1 MLTLFLIVLAVIG
14 LLVVMRREA
23 GASATL
29 LVLGVLGLVGLGLG
43 APVIGV
49 LLLIGAA
56 VTAVAGLPVLRRM
69 WLTPRL
75 FAMFKKVAPKVS
87 DTERT
92 ALEAGTVSWD
102 GELFS
107 GKPQWSK
114 LLDYADSGLTD
125 DEQVFL
131 DVQCAKAAGMCNA
144 WDIARERADL
154 PQELWDYLKKEGF
167 FGMIIPKEYGGLGF
181 SAKGQ
186 SMVLQKLAVNETL
199 MVTVGVPNSL
209 GPGELLLKYGTEEQK
224 DHYLPRLSD
233 GREIP
238 CFGLTGPRAGSDATS
253 LPDTGIVCKQ
263 MVDGKEV
270 LGLRLNFEKRWI
282 TLAPIATVV
291 GLAFRL
297 FDPDNLLGEKEDRG
311 ITLAL
316 IPRDTHGMEIGRRHA
331 PIGSPFLNGPIK
343 GKDVFV
349 PLSTIIGGEP
359 MIGEGW
365 RMLVECLSIGRCITL
380 PSGATGTARYALGWS
395 GGFTRIRRQFNV
407 PVAEMEGV
415 QEPLARMASMAYI
428 TQATVYQTANLIDH
442 GEKPAVPS
450 AILKSQLTEFQRVL
464 LSDAM
469 DVHGGKAVTLGPRNY
484 LGIGYSA
491 NPVAITVEGANIMTR
506 NLMIFGQGAIRCHP
520 YVLDELAAKDANDAK
535 AFDKAFFGH
544 IGLIF
549 GNAARAFTLGF
560 GLGKPA
566 VPFSA
571 PANVYAQD
579 IARLSAGFGLCA
591 DAAMASLG
599 SALKKREM
607 LSARL
612 GDVLSNLYL
621 ASMVLKQWE
630 AGDKVEGE
638 EALLHF
644 SCRFLLQRAEQ
655 AFVEIFDNLPNR
667 ALGKTLKRIVM
678 PTGRR
683 WNKPHDDLARDIA
696 KRVSTHSAL
705 RTHLL
710 ANTWDQ
716 NDGAQPN
723 PLATYNALL
732 IEYDR
737 ADALYRKLNKA
748 YAKGELPK
756 TALHPEQRVEAGL
769 EKGLISDE
777 DAQFMRDF
785 EAQVLELLTVD
796 DFAYDELASNKAKV
810 IYHNAPIAGHQAPA
824 DPAHTTH

>member
-1 MLTLFLIVLAVIG
+1 MLTLLLIVLAVAG

-23 GASATL
+23 GATPAL
-29 LVLGVLGLVGLGLG
+29 ALLGVLGLVGLVLG
-43 APVIGV
+43 ASVIGT
-49 LLLIGAA
+49 LLLIAAAA
-56 VTAVAGLPVLRRM
+56 VAIAGLPVLRSK
-69 WLTPRL
+69 WLTPRI
-75 FAMFKKVAPKVS
+75 FATFKKVAPKVS

-92 ALEAGTVSWD
+92 ALEAGSVSWD

-107 GKPQWSK
+107 GKPQWES
-114 LLDYADSGLTD
+114 LLNYKDNGLSEA
-125 DEQVFL
+125 EQAFL
-131 DVQCAKAAGMCNA
+131 DNQCSKAAGMCNA
-144 WDIARERADL
+144 WDIAQERADL
-154 PQELWDYLKKEGF
+154 PQQLWDYLKKEGF

-181 SAKGQ
+181 SAKAQ
-186 SMVLQKLAVNETL
+186 SMVLQKLSANETL

-209 GPGELLLKYGTEEQK
+209 GPGELLLKYGTQQQK
-224 DHYLPRLSD
+224 DHYLPRLAD

-253 LPDTGIVCKQ
+253 LPDTGVVCKQ
-263 MVDGKEV
+263 VINGEEV

-297 FDPDNLLGEKEDRG
+297 FDPEKLLGDEEDRG

-316 IPRDTHGMEIGRRHA
+316 VPRDTQGMDIGRRHH
-331 PIGSPFLNGPIK
+331 PIGSPFMNGPIK
-343 GKDVFV
+343 GNDVFV
-349 PLSTIIGGEP
+349 PLDTIIGGP
-359 MIGEGW
+359 DMIGQGW

-395 GGFTRIRRQFNV
+395 GGFTRVRRQFNV

-415 QEPLARMASMAYI
+415 QEPLARMASLAYI
-428 TQATVYQTANLIDH
+428 SAATVYQTANLIDH

-520 YVLDELAAKDANDAK
+520 YVLDELAAKDANDVK

-544 IGLIF
+544 AGLIF

-560 GLGKPA
+560 GLGKA
-566 VPFSA
+566 NVPFSG
-571 PANVYAQD
+571 PAATYAQD
-579 IARLSAGFGLCA
+579 IARISAGFGLCA

-599 SALKKREM
+599 SELKKREM

-621 ASMVLKQWE
+621 ASMVLKQWHT
-630 AGDKVEGE
+630 GDQVEGE
-638 EALLHF
+638 EALLHY
-644 SCRFLLQRAEQ
+644 SLRFLLNRAEQ

-667 ALGKTLKRIVM
+667 ALGKALKVIIM

-696 KRVSTHSAL
+696 QRVSTHSAL
-705 RTHLL
+705 RSKLL
-710 ANTWDQ
+710 SNTWDKD
-716 NDGAQPN
+716 DGAESN
-723 PLATYNALL
+723 PLARYNALL
-732 IEYDR
+732 VDYDR
-737 ADALYRKLNKA
+737 AETLYRTVNKA
-748 YAKGELPK
+748 YAKGELPQ
-756 TALHPEQRVEAGL
+756 TALHPEARIEAAL
-769 EKGLISDE
+769 DKGIITED
-777 DAQFMRDF
+777 DAQFMRTF
-785 EAQVLELLTVD
+785 EAEVLEMLTVD
-796 DFAYDELASNKAKV
+796 DFAYDAFANDKSTLIN
-810 IYHNAPIAGHQAPA
+810 HNAAPVATPQQAE
-824 DPAHTTH
+824 TSVK

>member
-1 MLTLFLIVLAVIG
+1 MLTLLLIVLAVAG

-23 GASATL
+23 GATPAL
-29 LVLGVLGLVGLGLG
+29 ALLGVLGLVGLVLG
-43 APVIGV
+43 ASVIGT
-49 LLLIGAA
+49 LLLIAAAA
-56 VTAVAGLPVLRRM
+56 VAIAGLPVLRSK
-69 WLTPRL
+69 WLTPRI
-75 FAMFKKVAPKVS
+75 FATFKKVAPKVS

-92 ALEAGTVSWD
+92 ALEAGSVSWD

-107 GKPQWSK
+107 GKPQWES
-114 LLDYADSGLTD
+114 LLNYKDNGLSEA
-125 DEQVFL
+125 EQAFL
-131 DVQCAKAAGMCNA
+131 DNQCSKAAGMCNA
-144 WDIARERADL
+144 WDIAKERADL
-154 PQELWDYLKKEGF
+154 PQQLWDYLKKEGF

-181 SAKGQ
+181 SAKAQ
-186 SMVLQKLAVNETL
+186 SMVLQKLSANETL

-209 GPGELLLKYGTEEQK
+209 GPGELLLKYGTQQQK
-224 DHYLPRLSD
+224 DHYLPRLAD

-253 LPDTGIVCKQ
+253 LPDTGVVCKQ
-263 MVDGKEV
+263 VINGEEV

-297 FDPDNLLGEKEDRG
+297 FDPEKLLGDEEDRG

-316 IPRDTHGMEIGRRHA
+316 VPRDTQGMDIGRRHH
-331 PIGSPFLNGPIK
+331 PIGSPFMNGPIK
-343 GKDVFV
+343 GNDVFV
-349 PLSTIIGGEP
+349 PLDTIIGGP
-359 MIGEGW
+359 DMIGQGW

-395 GGFTRIRRQFNV
+395 GGFTRVRRQFNV

-415 QEPLARMASMAYI
+415 QEPLARMASLAYI
-428 TQATVYQTANLIDH
+428 SAATVYQTANLIDH

-520 YVLDELAAKDANDAK
+520 YVLDELAAKDANDVK

-544 IGLIF
+544 AGLIF

-560 GLGKPA
+560 GLGKA
-566 VPFSA
+566 NVPFSG
-571 PANVYAQD
+571 PAATYAQD
-579 IARLSAGFGLCA
+579 IARISAGFGLCA

-599 SALKKREM
+599 SELKKREM

-621 ASMVLKQWE
+621 ASMVLKQWHT
-630 AGDKVEGE
+630 GDQVEGE
-638 EALLHF
+638 EALLHY
-644 SCRFLLQRAEQ
+644 SLRFLLNRAEQ

-667 ALGKTLKRIVM
+667 ALGKALKVIIM

-696 KRVSTHSAL
+696 QRVSTHSAL
-705 RTHLL
+705 RSKLL
-710 ANTWDQ
+710 SNTWDKD
-716 NDGAQPN
+716 DGAESN
-723 PLATYNALL
+723 PLARYNELL
-732 IEYDR
+732 VDYDR
-737 ADALYRKLNKA
+737 AETLYRTVNKA
-748 YAKGELPK
+748 YAKGELPQ
-756 TALHPEQRVEAGL
+756 TALHPEARIEAAL
-769 EKGLISDE
+769 DKGIIKED
-777 DAQFMRDF
+777 DAQFMRTF
-785 EAQVLELLTVD
+785 EAEVLEMLTVD
-796 DFAYDELASNKAKV
+796 DFAYDAFANDKSTLIN
-810 IYHNAPIAGHQAPA
+810 HNAAPVATPQQAE
-824 DPAHTTH
+824 TSVK

>member
-1 MLTLFLIVLAVIG
+1 MLTLLLIVLAVAG

-23 GASATL
+23 GATAAL
-29 LVLGVLGLVGLGLG
+29 ALLGVLGLIGVVLG
-43 APVIGV
+43 APIIGT
-49 LLLIGAA
+49 LLLIAAAA
-56 VTAVAGLPVLRRM
+56 VAVAGLPALRSK
-69 WLTPRL
+69 WLTPRI
-75 FAMFKKVAPKVS
+75 FATFKKVAPKVS
-87 DTERT
+87 ATERT
-92 ALEAGTVSWD
+92 ALEAGSVSWD

-107 GKPQWSK
+107 GKPQWQS
-114 LLDYADSGLTD
+114 LLDFKDDGLS
-125 DEQVFL
+125 DEEQAFL
-131 DVQCAKAAGMCNA
+131 DNQCSKAAGMCNA

-181 SAKGQ
+181 SAKAQ
-186 SMVLQKLAVNETL
+186 SMVLQKLSANETL

-209 GPGELLLKYGTEEQK
+209 GPGELLLKYGTQEQK
-224 DHYLPRLSD
+224 DHYLPRLAD

-253 LPDTGIVCKQ
+253 LPDTGVVCTQ
-263 MVDGKEV
+263 VINGEEV
-270 LGLRLNFEKRWI
+270 VGVRLNFEKRWI

-297 FDPDNLLGEKEDRG
+297 FDPENLLGEEEDRG

-316 IPRDTHGMEIGRRHA
+316 IPRDTQGMDIGRRHH
-331 PIGSPFLNGPIK
+331 PIGSPFMNGPIK

-349 PLSTIIGGEP
+349 PLDTIIGGP
-359 MIGEGW
+359 DMIGQGW

-395 GGFTRIRRQFNV
+395 GGFTRVRRQFNV

-415 QEPLARMASMAYI
+415 QEPLARMASLAYI
-428 TQATVYQTANLIDH
+428 SAATVYQTANLIDH

-520 YVLDELAAKDANDAK
+520 YVLEELAAKDANDVK

-544 IGLIF
+544 AGLIF

-560 GLGKPA
+560 GLGKPS
-566 VPFSA
+566 VPFSG
-571 PANVYAQD
+571 PAAGYAQD

-599 SALKKREM
+599 SELKKREM

-621 ASMVLKQWE
+621 ASMVLKQWHT
-630 AGDKVEGE
+630 GNQVEGE
-638 EALLHF
+638 EALLHY
-644 SCRFLLQRAEQ
+644 SLRFLLNRAEQ

-667 ALGKTLKRIVM
+667 ALGKTLKVVVM

-696 KRVSTHSAL
+696 QRVSTHSAL
-705 RTHLL
+705 RSKLL
-710 ANTWDQ
+710 SNTWDKD
-716 NDGAQPN
+716 DGAVSN
-723 PLATYNALL
+723 PLARYNALL
-732 IEYDR
+732 GDYDR
-737 ADALYRKLNKA
+737 AEAIYRTVNKA
-748 YAKGELPK
+748 YAKGELPQ
-756 TALHPEQRVEAGL
+756 TALHPEARVEAAL
-769 EKGLISDE
+769 EKGLINEE
-777 DAQFMRDF
+777 DAAFMRTF
-785 EAQVLELLTVD
+785 EAEVLEMLTVD
-796 DFAYDELASNKAKV
+796 DFAYDAFANDKSTL
-810 IYHNAPIAGHQAPA
+810 IDHNATSAKASPSAE
-824 DPAHTTH
+824 TSVK

>member
-1 MLTLFLIVLAVIG
+1 MLTLLLIVLAVAG

-23 GASATL
+23 GATAAL
-29 LVLGVLGLVGLGLG
+29 ALLGVLGLIGVVLG
-43 APVIGV
+43 APIIGT
-49 LLLIGAA
+49 LLLIAAAA
-56 VTAVAGLPVLRRM
+56 VAVAGLPALRSK
-69 WLTPRL
+69 WLTPRI
-75 FAMFKKVAPKVS
+75 FATFKKVAPKVS
-87 DTERT
+87 ATERT
-92 ALEAGTVSWD
+92 ALEAGSVSWD

-107 GKPQWSK
+107 GKPQWQS
-114 LLDYADSGLTD
+114 LLDFKDDGLS
-125 DEQVFL
+125 DEEQAFL
-131 DVQCAKAAGMCNA
+131 DNQCSKAAGMCNA

-181 SAKGQ
+181 SAKAQ
-186 SMVLQKLAVNETL
+186 SMVLQKLSANETL

-209 GPGELLLKYGTEEQK
+209 GPGELLLKYGTQEQK
-224 DHYLPRLSD
+224 DHYLPRLAD

-253 LPDTGIVCKQ
+253 LPDTGVVCKQ
-263 MVDGKEV
+263 VIDGEEV
-270 LGLRLNFEKRWI
+270 VGVRLNFEKRWI
-282 TLAPIATVV
+282 TLSPIATVV

-297 FDPDNLLGEKEDRG
+297 FDPENLLGDEEDRG

-316 IPRDTHGMEIGRRHA
+316 IPRDTQGMDIGRRHH
-331 PIGSPFLNGPIK
+331 PIGSPFMNGPIK

-349 PLSTIIGGEP
+349 PLDTIIGGP
-359 MIGEGW
+359 DMIGQGW

-395 GGFTRIRRQFNV
+395 GGFTRVRRQFNV

-415 QEPLARMASMAYI
+415 QEPLARMASLAYI
-428 TQATVYQTANLIDH
+428 SAATVYQTANLIDH

-520 YVLDELAAKDANDAK
+520 YVLEELAAKDANDVK

-544 IGLIF
+544 AGLIF
-549 GNAARAFTLGF
+549 GNAARAFTLGL
-560 GLGKPA
+560 GMGKPS
-566 VPFSA
+566 VPFSG
-571 PANVYAQD
+571 PAAGYAQD

-599 SALKKREM
+599 STLKKREM

-621 ASMVLKQWE
+621 ASMVLKQWHN
-630 AGDKVEGE
+630 GNKVEGE
-638 EALLHF
+638 EALLHY
-644 SCRFLLQRAEQ
+644 SLQFLLNRAEQ

-667 ALGKTLKRIVM
+667 ALGNVLKVVVM

-696 KRVSTHSAL
+696 QRVSTHSAL
-705 RTHLL
+705 RSKLL
-710 ANTWDQ
+710 ANTWDKD
-716 NDGAQPN
+716 DGTVSN
-723 PLATYNALL
+723 PLARYNALL
-732 IEYDR
+732 GDYER
-737 ADALYRKLNKA
+737 AEVIYRTVNKA
-748 YAKGELPK
+748 YAKGELPQ
-756 TALHPEQRVEAGL
+756 TALHPEARVEAAL
-769 EKGLISDE
+769 EKGLINEE
-777 DAQFMRDF
+777 DAAFMRTF
-785 EAQVLELLTVD
+785 EAEVLEMLTVD
-796 DFAYDELASNKAKV
+796 DFAYDAFANDKSTL
-810 IYHNAPIAGHQAPA
+810 IDHNAAPA
-824 DPAHTTH
+824 KASSPTETSIK

>member
-1 MLTLFLIVLAVIG
+1 MLTLLLIVLAVVG
-14 LLVVMRREA
+14 LVIVLRREA
-23 GASATL
+23 GAVAGL
-29 LVLGVLGLVGLGLG
+29 LVPGVLGLVGLGLG

-49 LLLIGAA
+49 VLLIGAA
-56 VTAVAGLPVLRRM
+56 VIAITSLPLVRRA

-75 FAMFKKVAPKVS
+75 FAMFKKIAPKVS

-92 ALEAGTVSWD
+92 ALDAGTVSWD

-107 GKPQWSK
+107 GRPQWKS
-114 LLDYADSGLTD
+114 LLAYNDNGLTD
-125 DEQVFL
+125 AEQSFL
-131 DVQCAKAAGMCNA
+131 DVQCSKAAGMCNA

-154 PQELWDYLKKEGF
+154 PLELWDYLKKQGF
-167 FGMIIPKEYGGLGF
+167 FGMIIPEAYGGLGF
-181 SAKGQ
+181 SAKAQ
-186 SMVLQKLAVNETL
+186 SMVLQKISVNETL
-199 MVTVGVPNSL
+199 MSTVGVPNSL
-209 GPGELLLKYGTEEQK
+209 GPGELLLKYGTETQK
-224 DHYLPRLSD
+224 DHYLPRLAD

-253 LPDTGIVCKQ
+253 LPDTGIVCQ
-263 MVDGKEV
+263 QTIDGEDV
-270 LGLRLNFEKRWI
+270 LGVRLNFEKRWI

-297 FDPDNLLGEKEDRG
+297 FDPDNLLGDDEDRG

-316 IPRDTHGMEIGRRHA
+316 IPRDTDGMDIGRRHA
-331 PIGSPFLNGPIK
+331 PIGSPFLNGPIR
-343 GKDVFV
+343 GEDVFV
-349 PLSTIIGGEP
+349 PLSTIIGGEA

-415 QEPLARMASMAYI
+415 QEPLSRMASMAYI

-450 AILKSQLTEFQRVL
+450 AILKSQLTEYQRVL
-464 LSDAM
+464 LGDAM
-469 DVHGGKAVTLGPRNY
+469 DVHGGKTVTLGPRNY

-520 YVLDELAAKDANDAK
+520 YVLAELAAKDTDDAR

-549 GNAARAFTLGF
+549 GNAARAFTM
-560 GLGKPA
+560 GLGMGKPD
-566 VPFSA
+566 VPFDE
-571 PANVYAQD
+571 PAKTYARD

-630 AGDKVEGE
+630 AGNKVEGE
-638 EALLHF
+638 ETLMHF

-655 AFVEIFDNLPNR
+655 AFIETFDNLPNR
-667 ALGKTLKRIVM
+667 ALGKTLKLLVM

-696 KRVSTHSAL
+696 KRVSTDSAL
-705 RTHLL
+705 RSRLL
-710 ANTWDQ
+710 QNTWDQ
-716 NDGAQPN
+716 NDGDQPN

-732 IEYDR
+732 AEYDR
-737 ADALYRKLNKA
+737 AETLYRTLNKA
-748 YAKGELPK
+748 YAKGELPG

-769 EKGLISDE
+769 EAGLISRE
-777 DAQFMRDF
+777 DALFMEEF

-796 DFAYDELASNKAKV
+796 DFAFDELASNKSEV
-810 IYHNAPIAGHQAPA
+810 IYHTDDLKPS
-824 DPAHTTH
+824 